1 MSKFSGQELEY
12 NSLQEQ
18 DMSDFIYLGKN
29 ILEGITKNNLGGSYY
44 NLIKTGEVFVLIEKW
59 YEDLIKKYEECSL
72 TEHLS
77 DKYMVA
83 PEGNLISIKHSNNN
97 QWLFILN
104 ALNSIFI
111 EKFEVEIKMD
121 KNKFMDIVNQ
131 SYFINNENEI
141 KESRKYYKKI
151 LKTLYDDFH
160 DVSIKGHIHSIYLST
175 ILIER
180 FIRSICKINNLPL
193 EKDNGELLTLGTLI
207 KNIKTTNIFSK
218 DIINYLNNILSN
230 EKHGGLNLRNYVAHG
245 ILIDNHLYC
254 NNTVSTLYNIILFL
268 LLK

>member
-1 MSKFSGQELEY
+1 MNKFSGEDLKQSQEIEFNFEEL
-12 NSLQEQ
+12 
-18 DMSDFIYLGKN
+18 IK
-29 ILEGITKNNLGGSYY
+29 EGEKHIDKIVETKLRNSYY
-44 NLIKTGEVFVLIEKW
+44 NLIKFGYVFRAIEET
-59 YEDLIKKYEECSL
+59 YEDMIKDYQETSLIDKVCSIY
-72 TEHLS
+72 
-77 DKYMVA
+77 KIA
-83 PEGNLISIKHSNNN
+83 PEKNIIKIKHSDNSVY
-97 QWLFILN
+97 LFILN

-111 EKFEVEIKMD
+111 EKFEIEVKMD
-121 KNKFMDIVNQ
+121 KNKFMDIVKQ
-131 SYFINNENEI
+131 SYFINNDCETEES
-141 KESRKYYKKI
+141 KEYYY
-151 LKTLYDDFH
+151 LMLETLYDDFH

-180 FIRSICKINNLPL
+180 FIRSICKINDLPL

-230 EKHGGLNLRNYVAHG
+230 EKYGGLNLRNYVAHG